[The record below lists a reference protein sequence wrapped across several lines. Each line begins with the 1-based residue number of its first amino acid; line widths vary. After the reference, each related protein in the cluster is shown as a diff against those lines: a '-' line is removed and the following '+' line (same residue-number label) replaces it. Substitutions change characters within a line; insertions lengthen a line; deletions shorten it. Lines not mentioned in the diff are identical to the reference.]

1 MKCYPHGF
9 GDPRSALQD
18 CPGSSSTTSVC
29 ILGLSF
35 GFPVYRPP
43 LACQRQFSSRKAQE
57 LGTLC
62 LTLVPAFHFFSVVP
76 DQFPN
81 QARTHSDVLAIE
93 WLLGLATDQIQYAAL
108 LPFCRV
114 AVFQVVVTLPTLTSH
129 SSQNA
134 LLSASHRYHQTGG
147 CPRLAN
153 LEPLPPFPLP
163 LRLIRVH
170 R

>member
-1 MKCYPHGF
+1 
-9 GDPRSALQD
+9 
-18 CPGSSSTTSVC
+18 
-29 ILGLSF
+29 
-35 GFPVYRPP
+35 
-43 LACQRQFSSRKAQE
+43 
-57 LGTLC
+57 
-62 LTLVPAFHFFSVVP
+62 VVP

-134 LLSASHRYHQTGG
+134 YSQHRTVTIRLVAALGLRTSNLYHHSHCHYDSSEFTASADAVEHPTSLDWPRDHRS
-147 CPRLAN
+147 L
-153 LEPLPPFPLP
+153 
-163 LRLIRVH
+163 
-170 R
+170 